1 MSKEL
6 VGNLRWKKGYRMWK
20 KVLDTW
26 KEYRNIVKDMQG
38 CNKEDLRQ
46 DREQQ
51 ERLLY
56 VNSKR
61 KKDYRKPGPTAE

>member
-6 VGNLRWKKGYRMWK
+6 VGNLRWKKVYRMWK

-38 CNKEDLRQ
+38 CNKE
-46 DREQQ
+46 
-51 ERLLY
+51 
-56 VNSKR
+56 
-61 KKDYRKPGPTAE
+61 G